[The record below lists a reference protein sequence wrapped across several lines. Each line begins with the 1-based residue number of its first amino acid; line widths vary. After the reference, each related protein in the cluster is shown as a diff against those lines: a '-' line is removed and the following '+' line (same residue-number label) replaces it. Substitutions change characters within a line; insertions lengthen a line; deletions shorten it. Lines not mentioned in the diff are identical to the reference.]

1 MKFTGS
7 DVTSAGAVTLTS
19 SGSTVSVEGTKFA
32 GDSIDQGAGSGALT
46 VEGVA
51 LENGGISASG
61 TIALTS
67 ANAQAITHTG
77 TGSGNKDLSI
87 SSTNGAV
94 NVEGAK
100 FTGDSI
106 DQGAGDGALT
116 VEGVTLEDGD
126 IGSAA
131 IVATESITSSKS
143 SGGLLLTSTDAQV
156 ITHTGTGSGNKDLSI
171 SSTNGAVNVEDM
183 KFTGSDVTSAG
194 AVTLTSSGST
204 VSV

>member
-1 MKFTGS
+1 MG
-7 DVTSAGAVTLTS
+7 
-19 SGSTVSVEGTKFA
+19 
-32 GDSIDQGAGSGALT
+32 
-46 VEGVA
+46 
-51 LENGGISASG
+51 
-61 TIALTS
+61 
-67 ANAQAITHTG
+67 
-77 TGSGNKDLSI
+77 GSGNKDLSI

-100 FTGDSI
+100 FTGNSI
-106 DQGAGDGALT
+106 NQGAGDGALT
-116 VEGVTLEDGD
+116 VEGVTLEDGA

-131 IVATESITSSKS
+131 IEATGSITSSKS

-204 VSV
+204 VSVEGTKFAGDSIDQGAGDGALTVEGVTLQDGALEASESIT